1 MTTYRVI
8 DNPSGDR
15 RALRRFEDP
24 RLLTGAAQFV
34 DDLVP
39 AGSLVLYVVRSPHA
53 HAEIV
58 AVSTGGAAKV
68 DGVLG
73 VFTATDLAADGL
85 GSLPCNLVFNT
96 GGKPYVP
103 PRLPLAVDRVRH
115 VGDPVAFLVA
125 ESLYAAAEA
134 AELVDVDYE
143 TLPAVVSSEA
153 AIHKSAAQIWAEA
166 PGNRAYRFRKGD
178 FEATEAA
185 LQAADHVV
193 MLDLVN
199 NRLCPAPIEP
209 RCAFATWDAASDSYE
224 LVASASSVHKIR
236 NELAEGVLRIPPDR
250 LRVRAPEVG
259 GGFGIKNIP
268 YPEYAMLLWAARRF
282 ERPIHWSADRIED
295 FATAAHGRANVTTAR
310 LGLNREGQFVA
321 LQVETLA
328 DLGAYVSSNG
338 PGSSTNAPSTAM
350 GGLYDI
356 PAISMDV
363 TGVFTNTTPVDAYRG
378 AGKPEAN
385 YIIERLIDVAAADLG
400 MNRID
405 LRRHNLIATFPNRTA
420 LGQQIDSGDF
430 RGNLERA
437 LEAADFVGTD
447 ARKAEARTRG
457 MLRGIG
463 IGCFLETAR
472 GQPREEAWVRFGN
485 DEKIELA
492 LGTHSIGQGH
502 ETSFAQL
509 AAEHLSLP
517 LEAFRLVHGDTATVP
532 RGGGHGGARSLHMGG
547 TALVLAVED
556 VLAKAQPIAARLLQL
571 PADEVTYS
579 EGAFR
584 SLRGE
589 GQAVDLLA
597 VAWASREMA
606 GEGPL
611 QGHGDNRSDIFTYPN
626 GCHVAEVEIDPA
638 TGRTTLESYLA
649 VDDYGT
655 LVNPL
660 LTEGQVHGGL
670 AQGIG
675 QALMEGVVYDS
686 QSGELLSASF
696 MDYTLPRGD
705 NLPSFDIRFVEIPTM
720 ANPIGSKGAGQA
732 GTIGAPQT
740 VMNAVMDALAPLGIR
755 HVDMPAT
762 PSRVFGAIADTHSTS
777 GKV

>member
-1 MTTYRVI
+1 
-8 DNPSGDR
+8 
-15 RALRRFEDP
+15 
-24 RLLTGAAQFV
+24 LLTGAAQYV

-39 AGSLVLYVVRSPHA
+39 AGSLVMHVVRSPHA
-53 HAEIV
+53 HAEI
-58 AVSTGGAAKV
+58 ATVSTVEAAAV

-73 VFTATDLAADGL
+73 VFTAADLAADGL
-85 GSLPCNLVFNT
+85 GPLPCNLVFNT
-96 GGKPYVP
+96 GGRPYVP
-103 PRLPLAVDRVRH
+103 PRPVLAAGRVRH
-115 VGDPVAFLVA
+115 VGDPVAFVVA
-125 ESLYAAAEA
+125 ESRQAAVEA

-143 TLPAVVSSEA
+143 TLAAIVGPEA
-153 AIHKSAAQIWAEA
+153 AIREGATQIWAGA
-166 PGNRAYRFRKGD
+166 PGNRAFRFRKGD
-178 FEATEAA
+178 FDATEAA
-185 LQAADHVV
+185 LHAADHVV
-193 MLDLVN
+193 TLDLVN
-199 NRLCPAPIEP
+199 NRLCPAPVEA

-236 NELAEGVLRIPPDR
+236 NELAAGVLGIPPDR

-259 GGFGIKNIP
+259 GGFGAKNIP

-282 ERPIHWSADRIED
+282 GHPVHWSAERIED
-295 FATAAHGRANVTTAR
+295 FAAAAHGRANVTTAR
-310 LGLNREGQFVA
+310 LGLGREGRFLA

-338 PGSSTNAPSTAM
+338 PGSATNAPSTAM

-356 PAISMDV
+356 PAISMEV

-400 MNRID
+400 MDRID
-405 LRRHNLIATFPNRTA
+405 LRRRNLIAAFPYRTA
-420 LGQQIDSGDF
+420 LGQKIDSGDF
-430 RGNLERA
+430 RGNLDHA
-437 LEAADFVGTD
+437 IEAADLV
-447 ARKAEARTRG
+447 AAEARTAEARARG

-472 GQPREEAWVRFGN
+472 GQPGEEAWVRFAADG
-485 DEKIELA
+485 KIELA

-502 ETSFAQL
+502 ETSFVQL
-509 AAEHLSLP
+509 AAEQLSLP
-517 LEAFRLVHGDTATVP
+517 LEAFRLVQGDTATVP

-547 TALVLAVED
+547 TALVLAIED
-556 VLAKAQPIAARLLQL
+556 VLARAKPTAARLLQL
-571 PADEVTYS
+571 PVDGVVYS

-584 SLRGE
+584 PRH
-589 GQAVDLLA
+589 
-597 VAWASREMA
+597 
-606 GEGPL
+606 GEGPAVGL
-611 QGHGDNRSDIFTYPN
+611 PAVARACRDVPGAGPLEGHGDNRSDIFTYPN

-638 TGRTTLESYLA
+638 TGRVTLERYLD

-660 LTEGQVHGGL
+660 LTEGQVQGGL

-675 QALMEGVVYDS
+675 QALMEGVAYDAG
-686 QSGELLSASF
+686 SGQLLSASF
-696 MDYTLPRGD
+696 MDYALPRAD
-705 NLPSFDIRFVEIPTM
+705 DLPAFDIRFVEIPTA

-732 GTIGAPQT
+732 GAIGAPQT

-755 HVDMPAT
+755 HLDMPAT
-762 PSRVFGAIADTHSTS
+762 PARVFVATG
-777 GKV
+777 